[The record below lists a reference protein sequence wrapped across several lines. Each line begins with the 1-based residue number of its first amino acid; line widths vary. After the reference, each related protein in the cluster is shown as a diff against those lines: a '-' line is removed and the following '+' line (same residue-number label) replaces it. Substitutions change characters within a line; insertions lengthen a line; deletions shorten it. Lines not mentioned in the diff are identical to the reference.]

1 MRKVSIGEAFGGDSP
16 SLRNLSFGIVFFGIF
31 LIFAVLLT
39 FYHAIEG
46 EKQKEF
52 QSAVKETANLARA
65 FEEHTLRT
73 LRSADQTTLSLK
85 YLYER
90 EGRAI
95 DIPAYVREGRLPGD
109 PFIIMGVIDENGELV
124 VSSQVPFASANFS
137 DREYFQVHI
146 DYDSERLY
154 VGKPVLG
161 RLAGKWAIQMT
172 RRINKPDGSFGG
184 VAVVAVD
191 PYYFSDFYRQVDL
204 GKNSAVVLVGRD
216 GIVRARQAGA
226 STVAGQD
233 MTGTE
238 LMAKLTVSD
247 AGQYV
252 ATRKDE
258 GVTRIHSFRALLA
271 YPLAVVVGVDQQE
284 IMQRAS
290 DSVANYYPV
299 AGLICLVI
307 IVCVLMLL
315 RFVARQKAF
324 EEDMRVARGLLEARV
339 EERTQE
345 LSALNE
351 ELKAMNEEHL
361 AMNEELQ
368 STNRELWDEV
378 AMRRRTEGE
387 LKHRNDELA
396 EAYAELNTIQLQAY
410 QQDKMASIGQLAAG
424 VAHEINN
431 PMSFII
437 SNLESLHDYL
447 GRLTRFITIQ
457 EETVAEVAN
466 LHAGKGDRKDAL
478 AAVGKLEHA
487 RQALKVDY
495 VIHDVESLI
504 HETLEG
510 AGRVKD
516 IVQDLKGFARV
527 ESESRPANIN
537 EGVESAINIVWNEM
551 KYKASLDKDYGELPL
566 TKCNIGQLNQVFM
579 NVFVNATQAID
590 KWGEIKVKTWA
601 EGGNIY
607 VSISDT
613 GCGIPPQLLNRIF
626 EPFFTT
632 KEVGKGTG
640 LGLSVTYDIIK
651 KHGGEIRVTSEP
663 GQGTTFTIVI
673 PIVAG

>member
-1 MRKVSIGEAFGGDSP
+1 MRKMVTGGTRGGDSP
-16 SLRNLSFGIVFFGIF
+16 ALRNLSFGIVFFGIF
-31 LIFAVLLT
+31 LIFAIFLAY
-39 FYHAIEG
+39 YHAIEG
-46 EKQKEF
+46 EKQKEM
-52 QSAVKETANLARA
+52 QAAVKETANLARA

-73 LRSADQTTLSLK
+73 LRSADQATLFLK
-85 YLYER
+85 YQYER
-90 EGRAI
+90 EGRTI
-95 DIPAYVREGRLPGD
+95 DIPGYIRNGMLPGE
-109 PFIIMGVIDENGELV
+109 PFIIMGVMDENGDLV
-124 VSSQVPFASANFS
+124 ASSQVPFVSANFQGREHFKEHIS
-137 DREYFQVHI
+137 YDRERLHI
-146 DYDSERLY
+146 S
-154 VGKPVLG
+154 KPLLG
-161 RLAGKWAIQMT
+161 RLSGKWAIQMT
-172 RRINKPDGSFGG
+172 RRVNKPDGSFGG

-191 PYYFSDFYRQVDL
+191 PYYFSDFYKQVDL
-204 GKNSAVVLVGRD
+204 GQNSSVVLVGRD
-216 GIVRARQAGA
+216 GIVRARQAGS

-233 MTGTE
+233 LNGTE
-238 LMAKLTVSD
+238 LMNKLVVSD
-247 AGQYV
+247 AGHYT
-252 ATRKDE
+252 ATGEDE
-258 GVTRIHSFRALLA
+258 GVTRIHSFRALSA

-284 IMQRAS
+284 IMERAGEHLVS
-290 DSVANYYPV
+290 YYPV

-307 IVCVLMLL
+307 IICVVLLL
-315 RFVARQKAF
+315 RFVSRQKIY
-324 EEDMRVARGLLEARV
+324 EEDLRAARNLLEARV
-339 EERTQE
+339 EQRTRE

-351 ELKAMNEEHL
+351 ELSAMNEEHV

-387 LKHRNDELA
+387 LKYRNEELA

-447 GRLTRFITIQ
+447 GRLTRYIELQ
-457 EETVAEVAN
+457 EEAVSRLAKGRR
-466 LHAGKGDRKDAL
+466 GKDT
-478 AAVGKLEHA
+478 AAVVGRLEDG
-487 RQALKVDY
+487 RQILKVDY

-504 HETLEG
+504 NETLEG

-527 ESESRPANIN
+527 ESESKPANIN

-551 KYKASLDKDYGELPL
+551 KYKASLDKEFDELPL

-579 NVFVNATQAID
+579 NVLVNATQAID

-601 EGGNIY
+601 EGGNIF

-613 GCGIPPQLLNRIF
+613 GCGIPAQMLNRIF

-640 LGLSVTYDIIK
+640 LGLSVTYDIVK
-651 KHGGEIRVTSEP
+651 KHGGEIRVASEP
-663 GQGTTFTIVI
+663 GRGTTFTIVI
-673 PIVAG
+673 PVVVE

>member
-1 MRKVSIGEAFGGDSP
+1 MRKISIGAAFSGDSP
-16 SLRNLSFGIVFFGIF
+16 ALRNLSFGIVIFGIF
-31 LIFAVLLT
+31 LIFSVYLT
-39 FYHAIEG
+39 YFNAIDG
-46 EKQKEF
+46 ERKEELRI
-52 QSAVKETANLARA
+52 AVKETANLARA

-73 LRSADQTTLSLK
+73 LRSADQATLFLK
-85 YLYER
+85 YHYER
-90 EGRAI
+90 EGRSI
-95 DIPAYVREGRLPGD
+95 DIPGFIRDGRLPGE
-109 PFIIMGVIDENGELV
+109 PFIIMGVIDEKGDLTA
-124 VSSQVPFASANFS
+124 SSQVPFVSANFS
-137 DREYFQVHI
+137 DRENFRVHMN
-146 DYDSERLY
+146 YDSGRLHI
-154 VGKPVLG
+154 GKPVLG
-161 RLAGKWAIQMT
+161 RLSGKWTIQMT

-191 PYYFSDFYRQVDL
+191 SFYFSDFYKQVDL

-238 LMAKLTVSD
+238 LMRKLTVSD
-247 AGQYV
+247 VGQYV
-252 ATRKDE
+252 ATREDE
-258 GVTRIHSFRALLA
+258 GVTRIHSYRALLA
-271 YPLAVVVGVDQQE
+271 YPLAVVVGIDQQE
-284 IMQRAS
+284 ILQRAS
-290 DSVANYYPV
+290 DHMDNYYPV
-299 AGLICLVI
+299 VWIICLGI
-307 IVCVLMLL
+307 LVCILLVL
-315 RFVARQKAF
+315 RFVARQKAY
-324 EEDMRVARGLLEARV
+324 EEDLRAARAFLEAKV

-351 ELKAMNEEHL
+351 ELKSMNEEHL

-387 LKHRNDELA
+387 LKHRNEELA

-447 GRLTRFITIQ
+447 GRLIRFIAIQ
-457 EETVAEVAN
+457 EETVAELAS
-466 LHAGKGDRKDAL
+466 LRAGKGDRKDAL
-478 AAVGKLEHA
+478 AVVGKLENSRH
-487 RQALKVDY
+487 ALKVDY
-495 VIHDVESLI
+495 VIHDVASLI
-504 HETLEG
+504 NETLEG

-527 ESESRPANIN
+527 ESESKPANIN

-551 KYKASLDKDYGELPL
+551 KYKASLDKEYGELPL

-579 NVFVNATQAID
+579 NVLVNATQAID
-590 KWGEIKVKTWA
+590 KWGEIRVKTWA
-601 EGGNIY
+601 EGGNIF
-607 VSISDT
+607 VSIADT

-640 LGLSVTYDIIK
+640 LGLSVTYDIVK

-663 GQGTTFTIVI
+663 GQGTTFTIII
-673 PIVAG
+673 PIVSG

>member
-16 SLRNLSFGIVFFGIF
+16 ALRNLSFGIVLFGIF
-31 LIFAVLLT
+31 LIFSVLLA
-39 FYHAIEG
+39 YYNIIES
-46 EKQKEF
+46 EKRKEL
-52 QSAVKETANLARA
+52 QAAVKETANLARA

-73 LRSADQTTLSLK
+73 LRSADQATLVLK
-85 YLYER
+85 YQFER

-95 DIPAYVREGRLPGD
+95 DIPGYIRDGRLPGE
-109 PFIIMGVIDENGELV
+109 PFILMGVMDENGDLV
-124 VSSQVPFASANFS
+124 ASSQAPLVTANFS

-146 DYDSERLY
+146 NYDSERLFI
-154 VGKPVLG
+154 GKPVLG
-161 RLAGKWAIQMT
+161 RLAGKLAIRMT
-172 RRINKPDGSFGG
+172 RRVNKPDGSFGG

-191 PYYFSDFYRQVDL
+191 PYYFSDFYKQVDL
-204 GKNSAVVLVGRD
+204 GQNSAVVLVGRD
-216 GIVRARQAGA
+216 GIVRARQAGR

-233 MTGTE
+233 LSGSE
-238 LMAKLTVSD
+238 LMTKLTVSD
-247 AGQYV
+247 VGQYV
-252 ATRKDE
+252 ETGKDD
-258 GVTRIHSFRALLA
+258 GVTRIYSFRALLA
-271 YPLAVVVGVDQQE
+271 YPLAVVVGIDQQE
-284 IMQRAS
+284 ILQRAGDRIS
-290 DSVANYYPV
+290 NHFLV
-299 AGLICLVI
+299 AGLICLGI
-307 IVCVLMLL
+307 LICVLLLL
-315 RFVARQKAF
+315 RFVARQKAY
-324 EEDMRVARGLLEARV
+324 EADLRAVRDLLEARV
-339 EERTQE
+339 KERTRE
-345 LSALNE
+345 LSVLND

-387 LKHRNDELA
+387 LKHRNEELA

-437 SNLESLHDYL
+437 SNLESLQDYL
-447 GRLTRFITIQ
+447 GRLTRFITLH
-457 EETVAEVAN
+457 EEALFQLAN
-466 LHAGKGDRKDAL
+466 IGGGMGERQDTG
-478 AAVGKLEHA
+478 AVVGRLEDA

-504 HETLEG
+504 TETMEG

-551 KYKASLDKDYGELPL
+551 KYKASLAKDYGELPL

-579 NVFVNATQAID
+579 NVLVNATQAID

-601 EGGNIY
+601 EGGNIH

-640 LGLSVTYDIIK
+640 LGLSVTYDIVK
-651 KHGGEIRVTSEP
+651 KHGGEIRVVSEP

-673 PIVAG
+673 PIVSG

>member
-1 MRKVSIGEAFGGDSP
+1 MQKVSIGDAFSGDSP
-16 SLRNLSFGIVFFGIF
+16 ALRNLSFGVVIFDIF
-31 LIFAVLLT
+31 LIFSVIMAFYNAV
-39 FYHAIEG
+39 EN
-46 EKQKEF
+46 EKHKELKI
-52 QSAVKETANLARA
+52 AAKETANLARA

-73 LRSADQTTLSLK
+73 LRSADQATLFLK
-85 YLYER
+85 NIYER

-95 DIPAYVREGRLPGD
+95 DVAGYVRYGMLPSD
-109 PFIIMGVIDENGELV
+109 PFLIMGVIDENGDLV
-124 VSSQVPFASANFS
+124 AGSNEPFVSANFS
-137 DREYFQVHI
+137 DREYFRVHI

-154 VGKPVLG
+154 VGKPIMG

-191 PYYFSDFYRQVDL
+191 PYYFSDFYKQVDL

-216 GIVRARQAGA
+216 GIVRARQAGT

-233 MTGTE
+233 LNGTE
-238 LMAKLTVSD
+238 LMRQLAVSD

-252 ATRKDE
+252 ASRQDE
-258 GVTRIHSFRALLA
+258 GITRIHSYRALLA
-271 YPLAVVVGVDQQE
+271 YPLAVVVGIDQQE
-284 IMQRAS
+284 IMQRAEES
-290 DSVANYYPV
+290 MGNYYPV
-299 AGLICLVI
+299 VGLICLGI
-307 IVCVLMLL
+307 LICILLLL
-315 RFVARQKAF
+315 RFVARQKAY
-324 EEDMRVARGLLEARV
+324 EEDLRAARTFLEAKV
-339 EERTQE
+339 EERTRE

-351 ELKAMNEEHL
+351 ELKVMNEEHL

-447 GRLTRFITIQ
+447 GRLTSFIAVQ
-457 EETVAEVAN
+457 EETVAELASIR
-466 LHAGKGDRKDAL
+466 AGKGDREET
-478 AAVGKLEHA
+478 AAMFGKLEDA

-504 HETLEG
+504 NETLEG

-551 KYKASLDKDYGELPL
+551 KYKASLNKDYGELPL

-590 KWGEIKVKTWA
+590 KWGEISVRTWA

-640 LGLSVTYDIIK
+640 LGLSVTYDIVK
-651 KHGGEIRVTSEP
+651 KHGGEICVTSEP
-663 GQGTTFTIVI
+663 GQGTTFTIII
-673 PIVAG
+673 PIVSG